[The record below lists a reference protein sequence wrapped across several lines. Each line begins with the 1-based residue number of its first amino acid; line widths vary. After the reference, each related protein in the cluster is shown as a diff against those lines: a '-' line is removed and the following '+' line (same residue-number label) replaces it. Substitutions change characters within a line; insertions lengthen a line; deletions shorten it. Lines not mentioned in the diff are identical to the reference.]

1 MKTHVLCVVFVILM
15 ILLICITFL
24 TYKSKTNIYSSKSKV
39 CVLISG
45 PFRDANTKS
54 VQSII
59 DNVIKPLNADVIV
72 FTWKKNYKRNPYRR
86 FKGGNYYD
94 LTKSE
99 EYEYDDKYIKMLNPI
114 SVVKEVLK
122 DPTEYY
128 NGGFNKKLTLSN
140 NHTPLSS
147 IYMHYGWKRCFD
159 LVEETNI
166 KYDLV
171 VRVRPDLMFNTKLQ
185 TNEITSLESIY
196 ISKNFTSESWKAM
209 SDKFFICNVSNFKKI
224 LKVIDKY
231 STYWLKDTEYLL
243 KKYNIDNII
252 GEKMMRLHIY
262 EMGLQ
267 KKVKVLKSPHFKIL

>member
-15 ILLICITFL
+15 ILMICIAFL

-59 DNVIKPLNADVIV
+59 DNVIKPLNADVFV

-86 FKGGNYYD
+86 LKGDNYYD

-128 NGGFNKKLTLSN
+128 NGGFNKNIELLN

-159 LVEETNI
+159 LVEETNV

-171 VRVRPDLMFNTKLQ
+171 VRVRPDLMFDTKLQ

-196 ISKNFTSESWKAM
+196 LSKDFTSYYTM

-231 STYWLKDTEYLL
+231 PIYWRKDTEALL
-243 KKYNIDNII
+243 KKYSINNIN
-252 GEKMMRLHIY
+252 GEKMMRLHIH

-267 KKVKVLKSPHFKIL
+267 NKVKVLKSPHFKIL

>member
-1 MKTHVLCVVFVILM
+1 
-15 ILLICITFL
+15 
-24 TYKSKTNIYSSKSKV
+24 
-39 CVLISG
+39 
-45 PFRDANTKS
+45 
-54 VQSII
+54 
-59 DNVIKPLNADVIV
+59 
-72 FTWKKNYKRNPYRR
+72 
-86 FKGGNYYD
+86 
-94 LTKSE
+94 
-99 EYEYDDKYIKMLNPI
+99 MLNPI

-128 NGGFNKKLTLSN
+128 NGGFNKNIELLN

-159 LVEETNI
+159 LVEETNV

-171 VRVRPDLMFNTKLQ
+171 VRVRPDLMFDTKLQ

-196 ISKNFTSESWKAM
+196 LSKDFTSYYTM

-231 STYWLKDTEYLL
+231 PIYWRKDTEALL
-243 KKYNIDNII
+243 KKYSINNIN
-252 GEKMMRLHIY
+252 GEKMMRLHIH

-267 KKVKVLKSPHFKIL
+267 NKVKVLKSPHFKIL

>member
-1 MKTHVLCVVFVILM
+1 MKTYVIGVVFVILM
-15 ILLICITFL
+15 ILLVCIAFL
-24 TYKSKTNIYSSKSKV
+24 TYKRKTHIYSSKCKV

-45 PFRDANTKS
+45 PFRDANTES

-59 DNVIKPLNADVIV
+59 DNVIKPLNADVFV

-86 FKGGNYYD
+86 LKGDNYYD
-94 LTKSE
+94 LTKNE

-114 SVVKEVLK
+114 SVLKEVLK
-122 DPTEYY
+122 NPTEYY
-128 NGGFNKKLTLSN
+128 NGGFHEKLTLKN
-140 NHTPLSS
+140 HHTPLSS

-185 TNEITSLESIY
+185 TNEITNLESIY
-196 ISKNFTSESWKAM
+196 ISKDFTTDYTM
-209 SDKFFICNVSNFKKI
+209 SDKFFICNMLNFKKI

-231 STYWLKDTEYLL
+231 PTYWRKDTDALL
-243 KKYNIDNII
+243 KKYNIYNIN

-267 KKVKVLKSPHFKIL
+267 NKVKVLKSPNFKIL